1 MNSIEK
7 TIEAVR
13 SNRSSKDGSAF
24 SFFLSS
30 TFKSRSNLSASLG
43 AFSRVFISNS
53 KCFLIVIMTK
63 RKRINFLTMLAL
75 FSSFVLLASSLSP
88 LLPPLVEDAAAQMH
102 PEGCDKC
109 IVIEYEG
116 GHTAVIAGV
125 ESFTNMTTRQEQYN
139 SYLWQF
145 INGLVSDGFEIE
157 VVMMEED
164 VRCEDDD
171 DDNSTEGMY
180 HVILDVPE

>member
-1 MNSIEK
+1 VSLPDLDCSEKINSI
-7 TIEAVR
+7 I
-13 SNRSSKDGSAF
+13 
-24 SFFLSS
+24 
-30 TFKSRSNLSASLG
+30 
-43 AFSRVFISNS
+43 I
-53 KCFLIVIMTK
+53 TK

-75 FSSFVLLASSLSP
+75 FSSFVLLAPSLLS
-88 LLPPLVEDAAAQMH
+88 LLPPVVEGAAAQMH

-116 GHTAVIAGV
+116 EHTALISGV

-139 SYLWQF
+139 SYLWRF

-164 VRCEDDD
+164 VRCEDDG
-171 DDNSTEGMY
+171 NSTEGMY
-180 HVILDVPE
+180 HVILDKPE